1 MSAPGGEKSRQRR
14 TLLLIALLFLL
25 PVALSFY
32 LYYGHSGWLPT
43 GTANHGD
50 LIIPPRT
57 LPAIALRDSNGAT
70 VDRPFD
76 GAWSLIYV
84 GPGSCDARCREA
96 LYEMRQVR
104 LALNRDSD
112 RVRRVFLYEGDC
124 CDESYFTEQ
133 QQGLLRLDLDSDAD
147 GKLVR
152 AFPSAV
158 PLVESGRIW
167 LADPHGNLMMSYAPA
182 ADAKGMLTDLKR
194 LLKLSH
200 IG

>member
-1 MSAPGGEKSRQRR
+1 MSGEVSKSGARR
-14 TLLLIALLFLL
+14 TLLVIALLFLL

-32 LYYGHSGWLPT
+32 LYYGQAWRPA

-50 LIIPPRT
+50 LITPPLT
-57 LPAIALRDSNGAT
+57 LPAITLRDSNGNT
-70 VDRPFD
+70 VEHAFE

-84 GPGSCDARCREA
+84 GPGACDARCREA
-96 LYEMRQVR
+96 LYLMRQVR
-104 LALNRDSD
+104 LALNRDSE
-112 RVRRVFLYEGDC
+112 RVQRVFLYEGEC
-124 CDESYFTEQ
+124 CDEPYFSTEQ
-133 QQGLLRLDLDSDAD
+133 QGLVRIDLDSDAD

-152 AFPSAV
+152 VFPSPV

-167 LADPHGNLMMSYAPA
+167 LADPHGNLMMSYAA
-182 ADAKGMLTDLKR
+182 GADPKGMLDDLKR